1 MSTKYGQVNRGVC
14 SINFRQTVQLGPATL
29 RVTNLL
35 AIVSLIFGA
44 ACAAFIPASLE
55 QRLGAVFFFGL
66 MPAVAFHGGG
76 FLLSLV
82 LGFSSELCERA
93 AVLCFRYIVRLIG
106 DTVLL
111 LSARRSSETLEY
123 LLLLAR
129 YLLWEMSGITG
140 KAARSIH
147 RGCCRGQT
155 AIFVFSC
162 SLIRNAARFMIR
174 MQAAQRLK
182 RCR

>member
-1 MSTKYGQVNRGVC
+1 M
-14 SINFRQTVQLGPATL
+14 
-29 RVTNLL
+29 NLKP
-35 AIVSLIFGA
+35 S
-44 ACAAFIPASLE
+44 
-55 QRLGAVFFFGL
+55 
-66 MPAVAFHGGG
+66 
-76 FLLSLV
+76 FLTP
-82 LGFSSELCERA
+82 R
-93 AVLCFRYIVRLIG
+93 
-106 DTVLL
+106 L

-123 LLLLAR
+123 LLLLTR